1 MRTKTKDSIEWRV
14 TVRSTQKLLVVF
26 SSLKE
31 TLLYTNIPN
40 IPKYQY
46 TNTNYTQT
54 GGKETRSQDKHLQ
67 CTKQIYT
74 QHILSSF
81 PSPSFVIHATKKKY
95 TQQDKIELDVL
106 YCVPFCVSPFV
117 FLMRHD
123 LYIYQPSIV
132 YIQSYVLDILVFD
145 VLLSIA
151 FGNLPITYC
160 CV

>member
-31 TLLYTNIPN
+31 TTPL
-40 IPKYQY
+40 YQY
-46 TNTNYTQT
+46 TKYTKIPIYQYKLYSNWWQGNALTRQTFAVYKTNLHTTYSQFFSVSFFRNTRN
-54 GGKETRSQDKHLQ
+54 
-67 CTKQIYT
+67 
-74 QHILSSF
+74 
-81 PSPSFVIHATKKKY
+81 KKIY

>member
-1 MRTKTKDSIEWRV
+1 MKSNSSKYSEATRRF
-14 TVRSTQKLLVVF
+14 LLVERDNSF
-26 SSLKE
+26 IPI
-31 TLLYTNIPN
+31 YQIYQNTNIPIQIKLKLVARKRAHKTN
-40 IPKYQY
+40 IC
-46 TNTNYTQT
+46 
-54 GGKETRSQDKHLQ
+54 RV
-67 CTKQIYT
+67 QIYT

-81 PSPSFVIHATKKKY
+81 PSPSFVIHATKKY
-95 TQQDKIELDVL
+95 TLNKINWTRCFILCSL
-106 YCVPFCVSPFV
+106 LCFPFCVPYAA
-117 FLMRHD
+117 D